1 MSAFDPNAASS
12 EESGV
17 FGLPHTQEEAAV
29 VLVPVPFEAT
39 VSYGGGASEGPAAI
53 LRASRQVDLYD
64 VEVGKPYEAGI
75 AMLDDPADVRAWDLS
90 ARAAAAHVVS
100 RGGTHGDP
108 ALEAAAASVDAYME
122 RMNGWVRS
130 TVELLLSR
138 GKIVGTIGGDHSV
151 SFGAIEEYARRHPGL
166 GLLHVDAHA
175 DLRVAFEGF
184 AW

>member
-1 MSAFDPNAASS
+1 MTAFDPNAASA

-17 FGLPHTQEEAAV
+17 FGLPHTPDAAGV

-90 ARAAAAHVVS
+90 ARAAAAHVLS

-108 ALEAAAASVDAYME
+108 GLLAAAASVDAYME

-138 GKIVGTIGGDHSV
+138 GKIVGKEAKEIHCR
-151 SFGAIEEYARRHPGL
+151 FGAFFTYLSSHASISYSTCITDSRAR
-166 GLLHVDAHA
+166 
-175 DLRVAFEGF
+175 
-184 AW
+184 